1 MNLHSSLTTAWD
13 WSKKWYLPINPTKCN
28 CLTIGREAP
37 LRLSFFPNGSG
48 TTIPVSKFV
57 KDLSVQTDNM
67 FSPSDQCTEA
77 TNKARRFIFMI
88 RRSFQDLSKS
98 AFIPLYGALVRPHLE
113 HGMSACHLF
122 ADFMSFIVS
131 IYLILRH
138 LNGRLQLNMPVV
150 DNQPFCHGSLGIC
163 KLGI

>member
-1 MNLHSSLTTAWD
+1 MVLVKELGPTDQSYQMQLPHNWARSS
-13 WSKKWYLPINPTKCN
+13 PEIV
-28 CLTIGREAP
+28 
-37 LRLSFFPNGSG
+37 FFPRWYG

-113 HGMSACHLF
+113 SGMPACPLF
-122 ADFMSFIVS
+122 ADFMSFIVNT
-131 IYLILRH
+131 YLILRH
-138 LNGRLQLNMPVV
+138 LNGRLQLNIPVV
-150 DNQPFCHGSLGIC
+150 DNQLASLGIC